1 MTDPTI
7 LVEFGH
13 NHLHSIV
20 DHPTV
25 PDLSHV
31 SERIDELRENY
42 TVKTMTLID
51 DTSYNGT
58 YDEYPDDAVSSYINS
73 LSITPDYPIYESSF
87 APSFHAVINLLPRI
101 EEPVEDMDPAV
112 FYSQTDEGMY
122 LYWAHED
129 TFERVRLT
137 DYRQSRKK
145 TGFTPE
151 FRCAAM
157 TLGKMGLVDSPTVL
171 PDADAV
177 LTYHRDDFYM
187 SDQYLRAT
195 ELLRILNEE
204 KIVTFDDSDIHKT
217 AIGDT
222 Q

>member
-1 MTDPTI
+1 MTKPTI

-20 DHPTV
+20 DHPSV
-25 PDLSHV
+25 PDLTHV
-31 SERIDELRENY
+31 SERIEALEADYN
-42 TVKTMTLID
+42 VKTMTLID

-58 YDEYPDDAVSSYINS
+58 YDEYPENAVSSYINA
-73 LSITPDYPIYESSF
+73 LDIAPDYPIYESSF
-87 APSFHAVINLLPRI
+87 APSFHGIVNILPRI
-101 EEPVEDMDPAV
+101 EKPAEDMDPAV
-112 FYSQTDEGMY
+112 FYSQTDEGLY
-122 LYWAHED
+122 LYWAQGSE
-129 TFERVRLT
+129 FERIRLT

-204 KIVTFDDSDIHKT
+204 NMVTFDDDVIEKT

>member
-31 SERIDELRENY
+31 SERIDELREDY

-87 APSFHAVINLLPRI
+87 APSFHGVINLLPRI
-101 EEPVEDMDPAV
+101 EKPVEDMDPAV
-112 FYSQTDEGMY
+112 FYSQTDEGLY